1 MPKEGQNPPPIIG
14 SAMVAYAE
22 TREEVLER
30 LKSDVYSKSEVWDWS
45 KVQIYPFKSAIGGA
59 SAKV

>member
-22 TREEVLER
+22 TREEVLEK